1 MKKEVTIKEF
11 KEWLR
16 GFPEETIV
24 TVAIQERPSRGSYE
38 SYGAVRFGSPVLDI
52 TSNEDDSGWSFTDFR
67 ANPYVKEGEPHFGKC
82 ILELGEG
89 Q

>member
-11 KEWLR
+11 KEWLSR
-16 GFPEETIV
+16 FPEETLV
-24 TVAIQERPSRGSYE
+24 TVAFQGRPSRGSYE
-38 SYGAVRFGSPVLDI
+38 SYGPVRFESPDLDV
-52 TSNEDDSGWSFTDFR
+52 TSNEDDIGWSFTDFTT
-67 ANPYVKEGEPHFGKC
+67 NPYVKEGERHFGKC